1 MPGTGQNRRLPSIAA
16 ALAAGALVLT
26 VGLILARAA
35 GLPEWRPGPLLDQR
49 ALARQLASVAA
60 RCGLR
65 LVGERPRFEIVETS
79 PRRRLEK
86 QMPISSAMPNAA
98 IAFRADQEAT
108 TASARAPE
116 WTRSLKVW
124 FDPYGR
130 PEALESAP
138 SGLMEGLG
146 LIRRSTATTDVIP
159 GALAAALLRPG
170 EGLGKPVTLSLLGLP
185 FVAYPIAGSAPPQ
198 HLTAV
203 SVGLS
208 DQASRNPGDLEKV
221 MSRWVRTDPLPGA
234 RDQALLQVALLVMAC
249 AFVVLAIRRRLSMAN
264 GAWLAAL
271 AGLAVL
277 PAALRQPNLPATVVA
292 ATTAVVESLWL
303 AVLWSAAESL
313 WRAADPHFDA
323 SLDLLRIGRLT
334 RRAGSALL
342 SGTGLGAAAAG
353 LGLAAYALASRLP
366 GATAKALTVDLPITD
381 GAAGPLACGIT
392 IAAAVAFALALGR
405 RLSRRRWL
413 PAVAAAIAV
422 AVAIAPVRLQ
432 PWPLQLAGSL
442 LVAGALVAAAELG
455 GLTGLLAAGLAYR
468 LLPAAAFTA
477 LHLSWLPGSFLLAAG
492 AACLLPA
499 AGALALLRPRREG
512 DEAAEEAP
520 PPAFILRLERER
532 RLEVEM
538 ELLARMQ
545 RGLLPS
551 RPPVV
556 PGWEIAARS
565 LLADRAGGD
574 LYDFMSDHAGR
585 LWIAAGDVAGHG
597 FSCAVAQAMVK
608 AALASLLGEGRSPGD
623 ALAEIDRV
631 LRTAAAGRSFTSLA
645 LLRLDPATGEML
657 LANAGHPYA
666 LLAAPGAPAVEVELP
681 GLPLGQGPPRHYA
694 DVRLALAPGATLAL
708 CSDGLFEAGAAGR
721 EGGEPY
727 GYERPRRRLAELAGR
742 PAEEVLDGLL
752 EDWRRHRGPGAP
764 ADDTT
769 IVVLRRC
776 PPASLADPE
785 PPADSGAP

>member
-1 MPGTGQNRRLPSIAA
+1 MPGTGQDRRRSRIAA
-16 ALAAGALVLT
+16 ALAAGALALAG
-26 VGLILARAA
+26 GLILARAA
-35 GLPEWRPGPLLDQR
+35 GLPEWRPGPLLDQPS
-49 ALARQLASVAA
+49 LARQLGSVAA

-79 PRRRLEK
+79 PRRRLR
-86 QMPISSAMPNAA
+86 QQIPIAIAMPKAA

-108 TASARAPE
+108 TAPARAPGL
-116 WTRSLKVW
+116 TRRLRVW
-124 FDPYGR
+124 FDLYGR
-130 PEALESAP
+130 PEALEWTP
-138 SGLMEGLG
+138 SGPLEEWG

-159 GALAAALLRPG
+159 GTLAAALLRPG
-170 EGLGKPVTLSLLGLP
+170 EELGKPATLSLFGLP
-185 FVAYPIAGSAPPQ
+185 FLAYPIVGSTPPQ
-198 HLTAV
+198 HVTAV
-203 SVGLS
+203 RVGLS
-208 DQASRNPGDLEKV
+208 DQASRNPGDLERV
-221 MSRWVRTDPLPGA
+221 MSRRVRTDPLPGA
-234 RDQALLQVALLVMAC
+234 RDHALLQGTLLVMAGC
-249 AFVVLAIRRRLSMAN
+249 FLVLAIRRRLSMAN

-277 PAALRQPNLPATVVA
+277 PAALRQPSLPGAAVAAATV
-292 ATTAVVESLWL
+292 AVQSLLL

-313 WRAADPHFDA
+313 WRAGDPRFDA
-323 SLDLLRIGRLT
+323 SLDLLRRRRLT
-334 RRAGSALL
+334 HRAGSALL
-342 SGTGLGAAAAG
+342 TGTGLGAAAAG
-353 LGLAAYALASRLP
+353 LGLAAYALATRLP
-366 GATAKALTVDLPITD
+366 GATAQALTVDLPVTD
-381 GAAGPLACGIT
+381 GAAGPLATAIT
-392 IAAAVAFALALGR
+392 LAAAVAFALALGR
-405 RLSRRRWL
+405 RLARRRWL
-413 PAVAAAIAV
+413 PAAVAAIAV
-422 AVAIAPVRLQ
+422 AVAMAPVRLQ
-432 PWPLQLAGSL
+432 PWPLQLAASL

-477 LHLSWLPGSFLLAAG
+477 LHLSWLPGSFVLAAG
-492 AACLLPA
+492 AALLLPA
-499 AGALALLRPRREG
+499 AGAVALLRPRRAEN
-512 DEAAEEAP
+512 DEEDAAP

-551 RPPVV
+551 RPPAV

-574 LYDFMSDHAGR
+574 LYDFMSDRAGR

-597 FSCAVAQAMVK
+597 FSCAIAQAMVK
-608 AALASLLGEGRSPGD
+608 AALASLLGEGRTPGD
-623 ALAEIDRV
+623 TLAEIDRV

-645 LLRLDPATGEML
+645 LLRLDPATGEAL

-666 LLAAPGAPAVEVELP
+666 LLAASGAPVVEVDLP

-694 DVRLALAPGATLAL
+694 DVPLALAPGTTLAL

-764 ADDTT
+764 VDDTT

-776 PPASLADPE
+776 PAAPLADPE